1 MSFPKDFLWGG
12 AVAANQC
19 EGAYLTG
26 GKGLSIQ
33 DVMPKGVLG
42 PVTDE
47 PTEDNLKLIGIDFY
61 HRYKEDIKL
70 FAEMG
75 FKVFRMSIAW
85 SRIYPNGDD
94 AAPNEEGLRFY
105 DDVFD
110 ELRKYGIEPLVTLSH
125 YEIPLH
131 LSRKVDGWRSRACI
145 QYFADYCKTV
155 LLRYK
160 DKVKYWITF
169 NEINTTVHSGLLGG
183 GMLTPKKDLTK
194 SDLYQAA
201 HHQLVA
207 SALVTKI
214 AREINPEFQFG
225 CMVASAPRY
234 PMTCNPADVMH
245 AFEDQQEV
253 TYFVHIHTKGE
264 YPYYAE
270 RIFKKYKVELD
281 ITEEDRELLK
291 HTVDFISLSYYNSRT
306 VAKDESSYQQA
317 SGNISRGLVNPYVTY
332 SEWNYPIDPLGLR
345 YILKYYYDKFELPLF
360 VAENGLGAID
370 APKRDSQGN
379 LVIEDPYRIEFFNNH
394 LVEVERAIE
403 DGVQVF
409 GYTAWGCIDLIS
421 AASAEMKKRY
431 GFIYVDRDEE
441 GNGTLER
448 YRKQSFYWYKQV
460 IESNG
465 QSLNREGLK

>member
-1 MSFPKDFLWGG
+1 MSFPENFLWGG

-19 EGAYLTG
+19 EGAYLEG

-33 DVMPKGVLG
+33 DIMPKGVFG
-42 PVTDE
+42 PITEE
-47 PTEDNLKLIGIDFY
+47 PTEDNLKLVAIDFY

-94 AAPNEEGLRFY
+94 TAPNEEGLTFY
-105 DDVFD
+105 DQVFD
-110 ELRKYGIEPLVTLSH
+110 ECRKYGIEPLVTLSH

-131 LSRKVDGWRSRACI
+131 LSRKYDGWKSKACV
-145 QYFADYCKTV
+145 QFFANYCETV
-155 LLRYK
+155 FLRYK

-183 GMLTPKKDLTK
+183 GILTPKLELTK
-194 SDLYQAA
+194 SELYQAA

-207 SALVTKI
+207 SALATKI
-214 AREINPEFQFG
+214 GREINPNFKFG

-234 PMTCNPADVMH
+234 PMTCNPVDVMH

-253 TYFVHIHTKGE
+253 TYFVHVHTKGE
-264 YPYYAE
+264 YPYYAKK
-270 RIFKKYKVELD
+270 IFKKYNVELE
-281 ITEEDRELLK
+281 ITEEDRKILK
-291 HTVDFISLSYYNSRT
+291 NTVDFISFSYYNSRT

-317 SGNISRGLVNPYVTY
+317 SGNISRGLVNPYVNY
-332 SEWNYPIDPLGLR
+332 SAWNYPIDPSGLR
-345 YILKYYYDKFELPLF
+345 YILNHYYDMFGLPLF

-370 APKRDSQGN
+370 VLEKDEQGN
-379 LVIEDPYRIEFFNNH
+379 MVIEDDYRIQFHNDH
-394 LVEVERAIE
+394 LVEVEKAIE
-403 DGVQVF
+403 DGVEIF
-409 GYTAWGCIDLIS
+409 GYTSWGCIDLIS

-431 GFIYVDRDEE
+431 GFIYVDRDEH
-441 GNGTLER
+441 GKGTLER
-448 YRKQSFYWYKQV
+448 YRKKSFYWYKQV

-465 QSLNREGLK
+465 CSLLRNN